1 MAVLGLAPRR
11 LAADDG
17 RVSTPSRGDRHTARL
32 ARLRRLRWLTVGG
45 LVLVNLGGL
54 VLMLWAEDRPLRIVG
69 LFVVVISIVQALSLP
84 AVFRAGRPIYR
95 RRS

>member
-1 MAVLGLAPRR
+1 
-11 LAADDG
+11 
-17 RVSTPSRGDRHTARL
+17 
-32 ARLRRLRWLTVGG
+32 VGG

-84 AVFRAGRPIYR
+84 AVFRAGRPIDR